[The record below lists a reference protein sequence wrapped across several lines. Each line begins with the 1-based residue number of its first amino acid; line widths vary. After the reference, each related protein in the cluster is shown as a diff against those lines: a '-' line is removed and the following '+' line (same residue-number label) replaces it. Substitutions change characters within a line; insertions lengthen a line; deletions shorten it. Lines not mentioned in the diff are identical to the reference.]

1 MKEKRK
7 KVVIKLNFVFGKIN
21 NNLKIGDRIYDRVGK
36 REKEIR
42 EKREMRRE
50 REMRGEREMRE
61 VKEK

>member
-7 KVVIKLNFVFGKIN
+7 KVVIKSNPAFGKTN
-21 NNLKIGDRIYDRVGK
+21 NNLKIGDRTYDRVGK
-36 REKEIR
+36 REKETR